1 MRPQYEKLKNL
12 REIRLKKAKEN
23 RSSDWNMKHLEDAL
37 KKLKNGKAP
46 DPQGYIAEL
55 IKPENIGNALK
66 ESLLHL
72 MNKSKQQM
80 NDPEFFQLANIVPI
94 YKGKGERS
102 MLKNDRGIFMLSLF
116 RKLKNKLIHNDIYE
130 IVDSNMSES
139 QVGGRHKRGIRN
151 HLFVLYSVMNSA
163 LNNEGPPLD
172 LGVLD
177 ITTMF
182 DALWLEECCNDL
194 YEAGIVDD
202 KMALIYEGNKRNL
215 VAVSSPAGETKRVEL
230 NKIICQGESN
240 GPLIAGVQMDGIG
253 KDMVKHYSENLYT
266 YKNKLKIPVLELSL
280 IHI

>member
-1 MRPQYEKLKNL
+1 
-12 REIRLKKAKEN
+12 
-23 RSSDWNMKHLEDAL
+23 
-37 KKLKNGKAP
+37 
-46 DPQGYIAEL
+46 
-55 IKPENIGNALK
+55 
-66 ESLLHL
+66 
-72 MNKSKQQM
+72 
-80 NDPEFFQLANIVPI
+80 
-94 YKGKGERS
+94 

-194 YEAGIVDD
+194 YEAGID
-202 KMALIYEGNKRNL
+202 R
-215 VAVSSPAGETKRVEL
+215 
-230 NKIICQGESN
+230 
-240 GPLIAGVQMDGIG
+240 
-253 KDMVKHYSENLYT
+253 
-266 YKNKLKIPVLELSL
+266 
-280 IHI
+280 